1 MGAGGCTGARRAW
14 LRSQVERLDVQACVR
29 REGCKDSIWYT
40 GVELYGRPQSRAY
53 MACPGVEFY
62 LRGPSQ
68 RYNDLSSATQKYESF
83 SEGRGRMLHKN
94 KGNNRGVQVAEA
106 KRGGGC

>member
-1 MGAGGCTGARRAW
+1 MGAGGYTGARRAW
-14 LRSQVERLDVQACVR
+14 LRSRVERLDVQACVW
-29 REGCKDSIWYT
+29 REGSKDSIWYT

-53 MACPGVEFY
+53 MAYPGVEFY
-62 LRGPSQ
+62 LRVPSQ
-68 RYNDLSSATQKYESF
+68 RYNDLPSATQKYESF
-83 SEGRGRMLHKN
+83 SEGRGRMLHKD